1 MLGIWVSGWVCV
13 ASPTNDNQATIGVR
27 QFVYVIVQTPARDI
41 KLARGKKKSLFLLRF
56 PDTETN

>member
-1 MLGIWVSGWVCV
+1 MCHVRESMLGIWVSGWVCV

-41 KLARGKKKSLFLLRF
+41 KLARGKKS
-56 PDTETN
+56 PYSC